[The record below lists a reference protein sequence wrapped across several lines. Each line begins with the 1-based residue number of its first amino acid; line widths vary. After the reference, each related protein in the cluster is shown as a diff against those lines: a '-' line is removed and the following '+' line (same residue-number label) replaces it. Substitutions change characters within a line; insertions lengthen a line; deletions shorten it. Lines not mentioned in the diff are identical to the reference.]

1 MEKKEKISFGEY
13 FDDQHDRIVNAMQ
26 NKNSQ
31 LNKEW
36 REEYDKRQRE
46 RKEQRDVLQEHLQ
59 LLQEEKTEKK

>member
-1 MEKKEKISFGEY
+1 MEKKENISFGEY
-13 FDDQHDRIVNAMQ
+13 FDAQHDRIVDAMQ

-36 REEYDKRQRE
+36 REEYDKRQKE
-46 RKEQRDVLQEHLQ
+46 RKEQREVLQEHLQ